1 MNRIVYGTLEF
12 NHRNLI
18 DGTCNLQHA
27 MNGESLAIDSLTFKA
42 WTGQEP
48 QGFIL
53 SDTNKFKTSDGYIL
67 QVLTDNIDP
76 TVLTIGTPLMYYF
89 DNVLIGKFYIDEI
102 IRNGNDTYTFRC
114 ISSVGI
120 LERTRHY
127 GGIYTGQTVKSVLLD
142 LLTGIDYELDDS
154 VEDLRLY
161 GYLPYDTR
169 RNNLQQ
175 ITVATGLAVRLMP
188 NGKILITALSKDK
201 ISTIGNSKAIV
212 GGSYNRLVPA
222 TNIILTE
229 HKYETSTE
237 EIQLFN
243 EGLNGSTTVIFN
255 EPMHSLV
262 VTGGTITASGA
273 NYATINGAGTVTLT
287 GKKYIHTT
295 KELVYGGGNG
305 TNKVKVGNATL
316 VTMINSED
324 VIKRLYDIYVLDK
337 VVEQEFIYEGER
349 TGDMVNV
356 INPYTYEINSACVK
370 SLDITFG
377 GFLKAKGKFLV
388 DFVPSQPT
396 MGYATRIVLTSGSNW
411 TVPAGVNKLRVIL
424 IGGGSGGAGGTD
436 GKNGSYYEGTSLK
449 KGGAGGIG
457 GTGGDSGKVLNTTLN
472 VTPGQNIA
480 YAIGLGG
487 TGGPKATA
495 GNAGSNTIF
504 SSLSSANGSNIG
516 EYVDIYTGE
525 RFAQNGKKGF
535 DGGKGS
541 SDTELGNEVNGFK
554 PGANGQTDSLKIGSR
569 YIYGI
574 GGGGGGASDIADGYP
589 GTDGDCSYNNGN
601 GFADGGNGG
610 NGANGGNGTNAIVYG
625 SGGNGGSGGGG
636 GGYKGEGHGTSSS
649 YEWDGQDGVGGLGG
663 AGGKGANG
671 CIIIY
676 Y

>member
-12 NHRNLI
+12 NHSNLI
-18 DGTCNLQHA
+18 EGACNLQHA

-53 SDTNKFKTSDGYIL
+53 SDDKQLKTSDGFII

-89 DNVLIGKFYIDEI
+89 DNVLIGRFYIDKI

-114 ISSVGI
+114 ISSIGV
-120 LERTRHY
+120 LERTSHY
-127 GGIYTGQTVKSVLLD
+127 GGIYTGQTVKDVLTD

-175 ITVATGLAVRLMP
+175 ITIATGLAVRTIP
-188 NGKILITALSKDK
+188 NGKLLITALSKDK
-201 ISTIGNSKAIV
+201 MSTIGNGKAII

-222 TNIILTE
+222 TNLILIE
-229 HKYETSTE
+229 HKYETTTE
-237 EIQLFN
+237 EIALFN
-243 EGLNGSTTVIFN
+243 EGLNGSTTVIFK
-255 EPMHSLV
+255 EPMHDLV
-262 VTGGTITASGA
+262 ITGGTLTASGA
-273 NYATINGAGTVTLT
+273 NYATISGTGTVTLT
-287 GKKYIHTT
+287 GKKYLHTT
-295 KELVYGGGNG
+295 KELIYGSGNG
-305 TNKVKVGNATL
+305 TNKVRVDNATL
-316 VTMINSED
+316 VTFINSED
-324 VIKRLYDIYVLDK
+324 VIKRLYDVYALGKMIEQDIIYDT
-337 VVEQEFIYEGER
+337 ER
-349 TGDMVNV
+349 TGDMVSV
-356 INPYTYEINSACVK
+356 INPYTKEMNDACVK

-396 MGYATRIVLTSGSNW
+396 MGYSNRIVLTSGTSW
-411 TVPAGVNKLRVIL
+411 QAPAGVNKVRVIL
-424 IGGGSGGAGGTD
+424 IAGGGGGFRGGEGQRGILGGAGGVA
-436 GKNGSYYEGTSLK
+436 GL
-449 KGGAGGIG
+449 GGE
-457 GTGGDSGKVLNTTLN
+457 SGKVLNTTLN
-472 VTPGQNIA
+472 VSSGQNIS

-487 TGGPKATA
+487 NE
-495 GNAGSNTIF
+495 GNAGTDTVF
-504 SSLSSANGSNIG
+504 GSLTTANGSNSG

-541 SDTELGNEVNGFK
+541 NQTSMGNEVNGFK
-554 PGANGQTDSLKIGSR
+554 PGAYGQTDSLNVGGTT
-569 YIYGI
+569 IYGY
-574 GGGGGGASDIADGYP
+574 GGCGGGASDIADGFP
-589 GTDGDCSYNNGN
+589 GTDGDCRYNNGK
-601 GFADGGNGG
+601 GFADGGDGGAGANAG
-610 NGANGGNGTNAIVYG
+610 NGANAAVYG

-636 GGYKGEGHGTSSS
+636 GGDRGGAKGTSSQ
-649 YEWDGQDGVGGLGG
+649 YEWEGQDGQGGQGG